1 MGFSIENLTGLTLG
15 QQGENLV
22 NTIRIDMTKWMDDV
36 EDLQVYVLAI
46 RNGELLP
53 YMAAT
58 AMEENELVW
67 PVTSAD
73 TDVQGIGLAQIIG
86 TNGTTI
92 RKSKTVRTIV
102 GDAIPGS
109 SEENAPVI
117 YQNTADEFLTSLA
130 AIRDATIAAK
140 TAAETAQTA
149 AETAQTGAESAQSA
163 AVSAKN
169 AAQGIANALNVDA
182 LTTKLETGTTAS
194 YIHHTGALFL
204 VRSGQTYKLYQATT
218 LIQPGTTINGKCQQT
233 SIIDVINEMRGT

>member
-73 TDVQGIGLAQIIG
+73 TNVQGIGLAQIIG

-140 TAAETAQTA
+140 TAAEA
-149 AETAQTGAESAQSA
+149 AQTGAESAQSA

-233 SIIDVINEMRGT
+233 SIIDVINEMRGV

>member
-1 MGFSIENLTGLTLG
+1 MSFSIENLTGLTLG

-67 PVTSAD
+67 PVTSVD

-140 TAAETAQTA
+140 TA

-233 SIIDVINEMRGT
+233 SIIDVINEMRGA

>member
-67 PVTSAD
+67 PVTSVD

-117 YQNTADEFLTSLA
+117 YQNTADEFLASLA

-140 TAAETAQTA
+140 TAAEA
-149 AETAQTGAESAQSA
+149 AQTGAESAQSA

-233 SIIDVINEMRGT
+233 SIIDVINEMRGI